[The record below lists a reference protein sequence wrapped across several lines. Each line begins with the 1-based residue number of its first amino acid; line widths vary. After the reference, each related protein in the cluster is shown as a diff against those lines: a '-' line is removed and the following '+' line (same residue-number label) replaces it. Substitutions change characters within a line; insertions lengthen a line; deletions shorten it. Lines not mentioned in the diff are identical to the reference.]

1 MGFQLEYE
9 STNVSQW
16 TFRIGA
22 CGGSFTTPQGIITSP
37 SYPGHYPDNADCI
50 YTISQPTGT
59 YIHIFIT
66 NMDIK
71 YADPEYYDYD
81 DYTDNDYYDYHQ
93 YGGLI
98 CNADYLEIRDG
109 ASEQSQLIDGYCG
122 DETVLSLPID
132 IQTTQ
137 NNVWMR

>member
-22 CGGSFTTPQGIITSP
+22 CGGSFTTPQGIFTSP
-37 SYPGHYPDNADCI
+37 SYPENYPNNADCI

-59 YIHIFIT
+59 VIQLDILS
-66 NMDIK
+66 MDIE
-71 YADPEYYDYD
+71 YADPDYYDYD
-81 DYTDNDYYDYHQ
+81 YYYDNSYKDYHQ
-93 YGGLI
+93 YGGVT
-98 CNADYLEIRDG
+98 CWDYLEIRDG
-109 ASEQSQLIDGYCG
+109 ALEQSPHIDGYCG
-122 DETVLSLPID
+122 DETVLSLPIV
-132 IQTTQ
+132 IQTTR